1 MLSQKHSACI
11 LTAVLLLASASGCSV
26 KTDNT
31 ASADPL
37 TITVWTYYNGDQ
49 LELFNKLVSEFN
61 DTTGRSL
68 GIIVESSS
76 QGTVNDLETNVL
88 ASANGE
94 VGASDMPNIFSAY
107 ADTAYTLDQMGLVMD
122 LSDYLTKEER
132 LAYIDNYLDEGDFSG
147 DGSIKIFPVAKS
159 TELLFLND
167 TDWRAF
173 SDATGASYEDLSTI
187 EGLVS
192 TAEMYYNWTDEQT
205 PEKMTDVHCL
215 EGMQWPT
222 IFCSVQNS
230 LVLLFSIQK
239 TEKCLSILIRRSCGS
254 CGTIITFLM

>member
-68 GIIVESSS
+68 GITVESSS

-122 LSDYLTKEER
+122 LSDYFTKEER

-147 DGSIKIFPVAKS
+147 DGNIKIFPVAKS

-167 TDWRAF
+167 TD
-173 SDATGASYEDLSTI
+173 
-187 EGLVS
+187 
-192 TAEMYYNWTDEQT
+192 
-205 PEKMTDVHCL
+205 
-215 EGMQWPT
+215 
-222 IFCSVQNS
+222 
-230 LVLLFSIQK
+230 
-239 TEKCLSILIRRSCGS
+239 
-254 CGTIITFLM
+254 

>member
-1 MLSQKHSACI
+1 MI
-11 LTAVLLLASASGCSV
+11 PPDV
-26 KTDNT
+26 
-31 ASADPL
+31 PL
-37 TITVWTYYNGDQ
+37 
-49 LELFNKLVSEFN
+49 EF
-61 DTTGRSL
+61 
-68 GIIVESSS
+68 IVESSS

-147 DGSIKIFPVAKS
+147 DGSIKILPVAKS

-205 PEKMTDVHCL
+205 PEKNDGRALFGRDAMANYL
-215 EGMQWPT
+215 LLGAKQLGSP
-222 IFCSVQNS
+222 IFNTENGKMS
-230 LVLLFSIQK
+230 LNFDKEVMRKLWDNYYLPYVKGYFSA
-239 TEKCLSILIRRSCGS
+239 SR
-254 CGTIITFLM
+254 TFSQ

>member
-68 GIIVESSS
+68 GITVESSS

-159 TELLFLND
+159 TELLFYGEGSQQMAEIAFERKPDGD
-167 TDWRAF
+167 TFCLKGVVSRKKQLIPAMMEAAQLMN
-173 SDATGASYEDLSTI
+173 SDYA
-187 EGLVS
+187 
-192 TAEMYYNWTDEQT
+192 
-205 PEKMTDVHCL
+205 
-215 EGMQWPT
+215 
-222 IFCSVQNS
+222 
-230 LVLLFSIQK
+230 
-239 TEKCLSILIRRSCGS
+239 
-254 CGTIITFLM
+254 